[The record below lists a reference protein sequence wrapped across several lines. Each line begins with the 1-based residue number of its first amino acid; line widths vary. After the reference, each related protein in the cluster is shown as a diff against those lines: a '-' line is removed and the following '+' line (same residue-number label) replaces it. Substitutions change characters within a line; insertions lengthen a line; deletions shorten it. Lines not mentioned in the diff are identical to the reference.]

1 MICPGE
7 NLNGSRRIWQSGKAA
22 LYNWPIKEMSLKHEQ
37 RRALLKARDLLRDLL
52 HPSTRPKTVKEMRE
66 RASSALRHF
75 PLLTEE
81 GKPMWSQDDFE
92 PR

>member
-1 MICPGE
+1 V
-7 NLNGSRRIWQSGKAA
+7 
-22 LYNWPIKEMSLKHEQ
+22 SLRYEQ

-52 HPSTRPKTVKEMRE
+52 HPSTRPKTVKELRG

-75 PLLTEE
+75 PFLTEE
-81 GKPMWSQDDFE
+81 GEPMWSQDDFE